1 MEKEFEIFLPLI
13 KRLDAFLEQGNE
25 KGRLI
30 VAIDGGSASGKTTL
44 AELLEKRYDNLDVF
58 HMDDFFL
65 TPEMR
70 TEQRLNEVGGNVDR
84 ERFEKEVLIP
94 LTEGKEV
101 NYRRY
106 ICASQE
112 FSAPVTLNP
121 KGIVIVEGAYS
132 MHLALMKYYDFTVF
146 LNIDSESQRKR
157 ILKRN
162 SSSLAERFFKEWIPL
177 ENIYFDKTDIKNRC
191 DLAIEV

>member
-1 MEKEFEIFLPLI
+1 MGKEFEIFLPLI

-94 LTEGKEV
+94 LTQCQEV
-101 NYRRY
+101 TYRRY

-132 MHLALMKYYDFTVF
+132 MHPELMKYYDFTVF
-146 LNIDSESQRKR
+146 LNIDSESQRQR

-162 SSSLAERFFKEWIPL
+162 APSLANRFFSEWIPL
-177 ENIYFDKTDIKNRC
+177 EKVYFEKTDIKNRC
-191 DLAIEV
+191 DLVIEV

>member
-30 VAIDGGSASGKTTL
+30 VAVDGGSASGKTTL
-44 AELLEKRYDNLDVF
+44 AEFLEKRYDNIDVF

-70 TEQRLNEVGGNVDR
+70 TEQRLNEAGGNVDR

-94 LTEGKEV
+94 LTQGQEV
-101 NYRRY
+101 TYRRY
-106 ICASQE
+106 ICTKKE
-112 FSAPVTLNP
+112 FSHPITLKP
-121 KGIVIVEGAYS
+121 KSIVIVEGAYS
-132 MHLALMKYYDFTVF
+132 MHPELMKYYDFTVF
-146 LNIDSESQRKR
+146 LNIDGDEQFKR
-157 ILKRN
+157 ISQSTNRIDVI
-162 SSSLAERFFKEWIPL
+162 RYFTEWTVY
-177 ENIYFDKTDIKNRC
+177 EKIYFEKTDIKNRC
-191 DLAIEV
+191 DLVIEV